1 MVGRIIIIVE
11 AEFDDD
17 QPLASAYSLQISSFM
32 QVPFSKMLTFFR
44 REPFTL
50 QAQYTSP
57 STFPDPI
64 IGHYTIENVSPG
76 PEGECQKVSQV

>member
-1 MVGRIIIIVE
+1 
-11 AEFDDD
+11 
-17 QPLASAYSLQISSFM
+17 
-32 QVPFSKMLTFFR
+32 MLTFFR

-64 IGHYTIENVSPG
+64 IGHYTIENVGPG
-76 PEGECQKVSQV
+76 PEGECQKVNKLDVTFHFHKAKKWDEEMSKVQKYIHM